1 MDIFIIQWGPLVLN
15 GPLFMKIIFGAAG
28 LLVVHLFFRTHPV
41 AASVQNALT
50 TASFVWLLVWKGSI
64 LIFDPVG
71 TIEHPSS
78 LLYFDGGERGQWL
91 ASAVALVAGTLKL
104 RRQQIRPREMA
115 HVLGVFVLFGIATH
129 QVGLVLL
136 ARLHWTSFIFLLPV
150 VSVVLY
156 VLLRVAWLRSATDGT
171 ASRRRWVVQAT
182 IIIGVTLMGVQ
193 AISDGVKVQ
202 RLPGIGVQAPAFSL
216 DTASGEPVTLA
227 SYKNQIVI
235 VNFWASWCPPCR
247 AEMPSL
253 QTMHDRYKMQGVTV
267 LAVNMTA
274 TESSAKQAVTFMA
287 NGNFTMP
294 LALDTQGKTMEAY
307 RIRAYPTT
315 VIIDQTGIVQH
326 IFEGAVHHRTL
337 EKAIRGMEMKGNA
350 SIIR

>member
-1 MDIFIIQWGPLVLN
+1 MDIFIIQWGPLALN
-15 GPLFMKIIFGAAG
+15 GPLLMKIIFGAAG
-28 LLVVHLFFRTHPV
+28 LLAVHLFFRAHPA

-50 TASFVWLLVWKGSI
+50 MASFVWLLVWKGSI
-64 LIFDPVG
+64 LMFDPVG

-91 ASAVALVAGTLKL
+91 ASAVAFAAGYLKL

-115 HVLGVFVLFGIATH
+115 HVMGVFVLFGIAAH
-129 QVGLVLL
+129 QAGLILL

-150 VSVVLY
+150 VFAVLY
-156 VLLRVAWLRSATDGT
+156 VLLRAAWLRLVTDEA
-171 ASRRRWVVQAT
+171 ASRRRWAVQAA
-182 IIIGVTLMGVQ
+182 IIIGITLMGVQ

-227 SYKNQIVI
+227 DYKGQIVI

-247 AEMPSL
+247 AEMPSM
-253 QTMHDRYKMQGVTV
+253 QTMHDRYKAQGVTV

-287 NGNFTMP
+287 NGNYTMP
-294 LALDTQGKTMEAY
+294 LALDTQGKTMESY
-307 RIRAYPTT
+307 RIRAYLTT
-315 VIIDQTGIVQH
+315 VIIDQAGIVQH

-337 EKAIRGMEMKGNA
+337 EEAIRGMETKSKA